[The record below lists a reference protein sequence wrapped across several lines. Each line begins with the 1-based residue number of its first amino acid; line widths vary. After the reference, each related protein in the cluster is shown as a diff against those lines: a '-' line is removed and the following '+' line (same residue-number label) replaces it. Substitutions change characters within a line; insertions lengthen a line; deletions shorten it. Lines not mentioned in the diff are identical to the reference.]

1 MISETGE
8 QLGIMTTKEALEIA
22 NERGLDLVEVAPESD
37 PPVCRIMD
45 WGKFQYDQSKKM
57 REASKAHTTI
67 QIKEIRIRPKIEGH
81 DFNFKLRH
89 AKKFLEEH
97 NKVKVICLFRGRELI
112 HQELGLKLLEKFAGE
127 LADISVIEYTPKLEG
142 RLMTMVL
149 GPKISKKHDETKQDG
164 GEETPQPAIDS
175 NNGVI
180 NA

>member
-1 MISETGE
+1 VISETGE
-8 QLGIMTTKEALEIA
+8 QLGMMTPKEALEIA
-22 NERGLDLVEVAPESD
+22 NDRGLDLVEVAPESD

-57 REASKAHTTI
+57 REAAKSHTTI
-67 QIKEIRIRPKIEGH
+67 QIKEIRLRPKIEEH

-112 HQELGLKLLEKFAGE
+112 HQELGLKLLERFAGE
-127 LADISVIEYTPKLEG
+127 LAGISVIEYAPKLEG

-149 GPKISKKHDETKQDG
+149 GPKTGKKHEETKQTA
-164 GEETPQPAIDS
+164 GEEPPPQPVENED
-175 NNGVI
+175 GVI